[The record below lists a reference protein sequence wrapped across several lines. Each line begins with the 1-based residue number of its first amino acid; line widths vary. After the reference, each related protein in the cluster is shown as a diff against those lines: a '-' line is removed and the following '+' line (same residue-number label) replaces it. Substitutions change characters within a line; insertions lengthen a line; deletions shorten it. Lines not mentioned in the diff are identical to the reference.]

1 MTFDVQVH
9 GLDAAQQATLLAS
22 WSRSL
27 SRGDTSAAQDG
38 AVAATVTAALSP
50 ATLPEAVSATAP
62 APANH
67 PNTANVA
74 SNSFVAETFGE
85 LSEILTQRVTLA
97 AITAAR
103 GSMLMLH
110 AGAVADPDT
119 GASIVFVGPSGRGKT
134 TASRALGARFGYIT
148 DETVGILDN
157 HRIVPYTKPLSIID
171 GGSHKSQVSPD
182 ALGLAPT
189 PANLHV
195 HRMLLLDRTPDG
207 PEVPEVHQLDLA
219 DALEELVPQT
229 SYLSAL
235 PNGLQQFANVV
246 ASTGGIRVV
255 RYREASTLGDIVA
268 GMLAEPALP
277 ASAPTAVPTGA
288 STAARAPAV
297 EEWRSVV
304 DPRNQ
309 FPTTAG
315 APAGLPTASIHR
327 TDFVDAIDN
336 GEVVVVLRDL
346 QVRVI
351 GGIGATV
358 WLASA
363 EPLPLDRLVRV
374 VLDTHGQPPTG
385 DAHRIVE
392 ATVAELVDAGL
403 LAHTA

>member
-1 MTFDVQVH
+1 MVLQFRLDALGMTFDVQVH
-9 GLDAAQQATLLAS
+9 GVDAAQQATLLDS

-27 SRGDTSAAQDG
+27 RPANDSTP
-38 AVAATVTAALSP
+38 AATVTAALSP
-50 ATLPEAVSATAP
+50 ATLPDPLPESSGHP
-62 APANH
+62 AGIND
-67 PNTANVA
+67 A

-97 AITAAR
+97 AIIAAR

-119 GASIVFVGPSGRGKT
+119 GASIIFVGPSGRGKT

-148 DETVGILDN
+148 DETVGILDD
-157 HRIVPYTKPLSIID
+157 HRILPYTKPLSIID
-171 GGSHKSQVSPD
+171 GGSHKNQVSPD

-189 PANLHV
+189 PGNLHV

-207 PEVPEVHQLDLA
+207 PEIPEVHQLDLA

-235 PNGLQQFANVV
+235 PNGLQRFANLV

-255 RYREASTLGDIVA
+255 RYREASTLGDVVA
-268 GMLAEPALP
+268 GMLAEPAAGTP
-277 ASAPTAVPTGA
+277 AT
-288 STAARAPAV
+288 
-297 EEWRSVV
+297 EEWRSIAN
-304 DPRNQ
+304 PR
-309 FPTTAG
+309 AG
-315 APAGLPTASIHR
+315 IPAQSAPETAPAGSIQR

-336 GEVVVVLRDL
+336 GDVIVVLRDL
-346 QVRVI
+346 HVRVI

-358 WLASA
+358 WLACA
-363 EPLPLDRLVRV
+363 EPLSLDRLIQV
-374 VLDTHGQPPTG
+374 VLDTHGQPPAG
-385 DAHRIVE
+385 DAQRIVE

-403 LAHTA
+403 VIRTA